1 MRVRV
6 IAVGTR
12 LPAWVRSACDDYL
25 SRLAARLAVSL
36 VEIEPGPRRAGG
48 SASKA
53 VATEGERLL
62 DALRPKDHVA
72 ALDERGTQLSTREL
86 ATWLDGRMREGEDL
100 AFVIGGPDGLAREV
114 LTRSQFTLSL
124 SRLTLP
130 HALARVLLAEQLYRA
145 HSLLTHHP
153 YHRD

>member
-25 SRLAARLAVSL
+25 TRLASHLAVSL
-36 VEIEPGPRRAGG
+36 VEIEPGLRTAGG
-48 SASKA
+48 SAVKA
-53 VATEGERLL
+53 VAAEGERLL
-62 DALRPKDHVA
+62 RALGPRDHVA
-72 ALDERGTQLSTREL
+72 ALDERGRELSTREL
-86 ATWLDGRMREGEDL
+86 AAWLEGRMREGEDL
-100 AFVIGGPDGLAREV
+100 AFLIGGPDGLASEV
-114 LTRSQFTLSL
+114 LTRSDLTLSL

-130 HALARVLLAEQLYRA
+130 HALARVLLTEQLYRA